1 MWNYCYFNQNN
12 EMFHGFRYTANNNI
26 LPMVI
31 LTYCMAVPVPQLP
44 VFPDSHKNL
53 VKVSWLVR
61 LYVMVLDRVYWHPNG
76 VAFEWF
82 GVWDN
87 PVNIFLPAFWAH
99 HLIVWNNRR
108 LIFFS
113 IILQNLDPSS
123 SLTYNIR
130 KSSQRGR
137 FR

>member
-53 VKVSWLVR
+53 VNVSWLVR
-61 LYVMVLDRVYWHPNG
+61 LYVMELDRVYWQPDW
-76 VAFEWF
+76 ETSEMI
-82 GVWDN
+82 GVWGN
-87 PVNIFLPAFWAH
+87 FVKLISLAFWAH
-99 HLIVWNNRR
+99 HPIIWNHSMKCFQSAWKENKE
-108 LIFFS
+108 IQFFFLS
-113 IILQNLDPSS
+113 VC
-123 SLTYNIR
+123 SLLC
-130 KSSQRGR
+130 
-137 FR
+137 

>member
-1 MWNYCYFNQNN
+1 MQSNRL
-12 EMFHGFRYTANNNI
+12 RYSIHSDN
-26 LPMVI
+26 LPVVLM
-31 LTYCMAVPVPQLP
+31 LTYCMAVPVPHIP
-44 VFPDSHKNL
+44 VTPDSHKIF
-53 VKVSWLVR
+53 VKVSSLVR
-61 LYVMVLDRVYWHPNG
+61 LYVIVLDRVYWHPNG

-82 GVWDN
+82 EVWDN

-137 FR
+137 LR